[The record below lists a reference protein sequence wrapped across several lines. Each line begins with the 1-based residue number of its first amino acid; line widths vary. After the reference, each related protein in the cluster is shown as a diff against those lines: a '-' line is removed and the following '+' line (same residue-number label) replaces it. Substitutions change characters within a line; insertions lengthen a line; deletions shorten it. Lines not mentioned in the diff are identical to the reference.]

1 MTESNEAFE
10 NLKANVLV
18 EANRKLRLNQLQRED
33 MESYIAQHQPIPE
46 DIYSIMC

>member
-1 MTESNEAFE
+1 MTEFNETFE

-18 EANRKLRLNQLQRED
+18 EANRKLRLKQLQRED
-33 MESYIAQHQPIPE
+33 IESYIGQPIPE